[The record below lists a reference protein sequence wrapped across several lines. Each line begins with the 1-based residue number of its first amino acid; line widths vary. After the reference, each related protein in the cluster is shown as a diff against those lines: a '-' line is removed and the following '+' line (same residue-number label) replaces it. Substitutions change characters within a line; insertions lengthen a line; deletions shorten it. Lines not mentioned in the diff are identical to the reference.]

1 MKENHLVWLCD
12 FLQSLIQILN
22 TTEWHLVPRAYD
34 NHMKTSSYQLTIEI
48 KNWKTEFTCLHVDL
62 FSKILEEMD
71 FSTCKT
77 FWYLT
82 NSRSVGNSNGLFFF
96 FHLCKFYSISF
107 LYLLYLIALLLQLL
121 QEKLKHISK

>member
-22 TTEWHLVPRAYD
+22 TTEWHLVPCAYD

-96 FHLCKFYSISF
+96 FPSLQILFHIVSLFIVPDSF
-107 LYLLYLIALLLQLL
+107 ITAASAG
-121 QEKLKHISK
+121 ETKTHF